1 MTLGATLKGWL
12 RKLRGL
18 VAAPPGADRPDPVPV
33 EPASFAWH
41 TYKDGEGKRRY
52 KVYVPSGGPPSGRP
66 LVLMLHG
73 CLQDADDF
81 ALGTRMNRLAELEG
95 FVVAYPE
102 QPKRV
107 NPKRC
112 WGWYEPANQRRGG
125 GEPAILAAIAAET
138 VARHGLDGGRVYA
151 AGLSAGGAMAAIL
164 GQTHP
169 DLFAAVG
176 VHSGLP
182 RGAAQGIA
190 GALTA
195 MRHGTPGASAPFGPV
210 APVISF
216 HGEADEVVNPVNAV
230 QVLRQFGAEALVA
243 EAETGRAPAGRAYV
257 RTRYRDAQGQTS
269 CESWRVEGLGH
280 AWTGGNP
287 AGSFADAKGPDASEE
302 MLRFFK
308 EHARGPL
315 AEAAGHASRPLTR
328 GLSSFFLPVLT

>member
-1 MTLGATLKGWL
+1 MTLGAKLKGWL
-12 RKLRGL
+12 RKLRAL
-18 VAAPPGADRPDPVPV
+18 VAAPPKAGRPDH

-41 TYKDGEGKRRY
+41 VHKGAYGKRRY
-52 KVYVPSGGPPSGRP
+52 RLYLPSGGPARGRP
-66 LVLMLHG
+66 LLVMLHG
-73 CLQDADDF
+73 CLQNPDDF

-125 GEPAILAAIAAET
+125 GEPAILAGIAAEV
-138 VARHGLDGGRVYA
+138 VARHGLDGAKVYA

-182 RGAAQGIA
+182 RGAARGVT
-190 GALTA
+190 GAFTA
-195 MRHGTPGASAPFGPV
+195 MRHGAPGALAPFGPV
-210 APVISF
+210 APLILF
-216 HGEADEVVNPVNAV
+216 HGDADEVVNPINAV
-230 QVLRQFGAEALVA
+230 QVLRQFGAEALRLEV
-243 EAETGRAPAGRAYV
+243 EAGRAPAGRAYV
-257 RTRYRDAQGQTS
+257 RTRYRDAQGRS
-269 CESWRVEGLGH
+269 PCESWRVEGLGH
-280 AWTGGNP
+280 AWAGGNP

-308 EHARGPL
+308 EHAREPL
-315 AEAAGHASRPLTR
+315 AATAGLA
-328 GLSSFFLPVLT
+328 GVG